1 MKLQFLGA
9 AQMVTGSSF
18 LLEVADKKIL
28 IDCGLFQGSKAVR
41 MLNYREFLYDPQ
53 TIDCVILTHAHI
65 DHCGLIPKLCKNGF
79 KGPIYAT
86 KVTNELCRIMLPD
99 SAHIQEYDASLIN
112 KKGQRS
118 GKKIIEPIY
127 TVDDAFL
134 ALQQFVEVDYDEDL
148 MLDEN
153 ITVRFNDAGHI
164 MGSAILEIFVHENNE
179 TVKLLFSGDL
189 GQPNQPII
197 KDPSIISGADY
208 VICES
213 TYGNRIHKFYDK
225 EAKLAEIIN
234 DTVARGGNI
243 IIPSFAVGRT
253 QSVLYYLSKLVKESK
268 IPEIPIVIDS
278 PLAIAATNI
287 IDNNQQEFDEETL
300 ALLSYDGS
308 ILDVPNLRLT
318 KTFDE
323 SKELNN
329 IEGSAIIISASGMAD
344 AGRVLHHLKHNLWR
358 PESSVL
364 FVGYQAEDSM
374 GKRLIDGIKRVK
386 IIGEEITV
394 RAKIYN
400 LDGFSA
406 HADREQIV
414 DWLKQVVNP
423 IPNNIFLVHGELSA
437 SQPFAEYVEEVIPTK
452 TYIPKYGDIAIIDG
466 RNWHIQET
474 QVVLEPAVK
483 DLEEIFSLAES
494 DFIIIKKRLLDL
506 VLAQP
511 NKLKETEIRIG
522 KVLRYAKKILNDL

>member
-1 MKLQFLGA
+1 M
-9 AQMVTGSSF
+9 
-18 LLEVADKKIL
+18 
-28 IDCGLFQGSKAVR
+28 
-41 MLNYREFLYDPQ
+41 
-53 TIDCVILTHAHI
+53 
-65 DHCGLIPKLCKNGF
+65 
-79 KGPIYAT
+79 
-86 KVTNELCRIMLPD
+86 
-99 SAHIQEYDASLIN
+99 
-112 KKGQRS
+112 
-118 GKKIIEPIY
+118 
-127 TVDDAFL
+127 
-134 ALQQFVEVDYDEDL
+134 
-148 MLDEN
+148 
-153 ITVRFNDAGHI
+153 
-164 MGSAILEIFVHENNE
+164 
-179 TVKLLFSGDL
+179 
-189 GQPNQPII
+189 
-197 KDPSIISGADY
+197 
-208 VICES
+208 
-213 TYGNRIHKFYDK
+213 
-225 EAKLAEIIN
+225 
-234 DTVARGGNI
+234 
-243 IIPSFAVGRT
+243 
-253 QSVLYYLSKLVKESK
+253 
-268 IPEIPIVIDS
+268 IDS

-466 RNWHIQET
+466 RNWHIEET